1 MDALSLLCTLH
12 ADGPATLQRLRGLGC
27 GGLGAFL
34 AMDADDLA
42 EALGLEAAVARRL
55 LREGRCRRRLCGG
68 ARHARCL
75 LVDF

>member
-34 AMDADDLA
+34 AMDADALA
-42 EALGLEAAVARRL
+42 EALGLAGRVLSGRAAAQL
-55 LREGRCRRRLCGG
+55 IAAAG
-68 ARHARCL
+68 
-75 LVDF
+75 